1 MRKRFAVGLLALTAG
16 FVVMFGSADRV
27 VAQADKEKDKDKGPL
42 PPKFIFGHDLKVR
55 PGGETDWLKAIKI
68 GIEVFEDDNTKSV
81 IGVSEKSTNAVFPKA
96 EVHEGKCKWMTAH
109 DMSVRKAGEPEFT
122 GTTKKF
128 GIELFRDERS
138 NQLLYVCE
146 TGSLAFAPVPG
157 KLVSNQGPKWHH
169 ALEPKVR
176 APEQGD
182 FKNAKQMGLEVFKDE
197 NTGDLIY
204 ITDIGAIASGKAPA
218 VGPDSKKIA
227 PPKTEYGL
235 VLKVRGANEPDFTDK
250 TKRVGV
256 EVFSDPNASDQ
267 LLYITE
273 AGFISTAPKP
283 AAFKPNAK
291 GVAWKGAMTLRA
303 RKGGVKDFDNAAKYG
318 IEVFEDNR
326 TGHLIFISE
335 TGSIAVLAKQ

>member
-16 FVVMFGSADRV
+16 FVVTFGSTDRV
-27 VAQADKEKDKDKGPL
+27 VAQGDKEKDKGPP
-42 PPKFIFGHDLKVR
+42 PPKFIYGHDLKVR
-55 PGGETDWLKAIKI
+55 PGGETDWVKAVKI
-68 GIEVFEDDNTKSV
+68 GIEVFQDETTKAD
-81 IGVSEKSTNAVFPKA
+81 IGISETGSIAVFPKTDLRDK
-96 EVHEGKCKWMTAH
+96 KCEWMTAH

-122 GTTKKF
+122 AKTKKF
-128 GIELFRDERS
+128 GIELFKDERS

-157 KLVSNQGPKWHH
+157 TLVSTKGPKWHH

-176 APEQGD
+176 APEQD
-182 FKNAKQMGLEVFKDE
+182 NFQNAKRVGLEVFKDE

-204 ITDIGAIASGKAPA
+204 ITDVGAIAAGKAPA
-218 VGPDSKKIA
+218 TAPDPKKIA

-250 TKRVGV
+250 TKRIGV
-256 EVFSDPNASDQ
+256 EVFSDPNAGDQ

-273 AGFISTAPKP
+273 AGSISTAPKP
-283 AAFKPNAK
+283 ATFKAGAK
-291 GVAWKGAMTLRA
+291 GVTWKSAMALKA
-303 RKGGVKDFDNAAKYG
+303 RKGGVKEFDRATKYG
-318 IEVFEDNR
+318 VEVFEDNR

-335 TGSIAVLAKQ
+335 TGSIAVLPKQ